1 MPRTTFPNALDMRR
15 LKFGS
20 TGTDEER
27 DRVAAALR
35 AEGRLEEAVLLYESR
50 PTHPAVLKDLETATA
65 EGRAFLLFLLRRM
78 GAPVS
83 DEHLRACA
91 TAAEGAGRWLDAH
104 RCYTALADADAL
116 AHIAPNL
123 PGFKIAVPA
132 NKV

>member
-1 MPRTTFPNALDMRR
+1 MARSTLPNALEMRR
-15 LKFGS
+15 LKFVR
-20 TGTDEER
+20 DADPAEI

-35 AEGRLEEAVLLYESR
+35 AAGRLEEAVLMYENR
-50 PTHPAVLKDLETATA
+50 PTHADVAQDRDTAVR
-65 EGRAFLLFLLRRM
+65 EGRAFILFLLRRM
-78 GAPVS
+78 GSDVR

-91 TAAEGAGRWLDAH
+91 VAAEAAGRWLDAH

-116 AHIAPNL
+116 ARIAPNL